1 MNGAQL
7 LKDKV
12 AIVTGAGRGLGE
24 AIARAY
30 AAEGAKVIVSDI
42 DANAAQRVASS
53 LPGASTFTCDV
64 RVPAQVEA
72 LVAEAT
78 KRHGRLDIM
87 VPNASVATVTPLAQT
102 SYEQWREVT
111 SVNLDGVFL
120 CIRYAA
126 PAIIAAGGGC
136 IINMASITAKG
147 ACPLIGSY
155 AAAKAGVVSLTQTAA
170 VELRSHN
177 VRVNAILP
185 GFVETELVKS
195 HKQEFEQQLNL
206 PDFAALIAQRQG
218 RYGTPEEVANLA
230 VFLASGRSSFSNG
243 SAFVLDGG
251 ASSSLL

>member
-24 AIARAY
+24 AVARAY
-30 AAEGAKVIVSDI
+30 AAEGAKVLVSDI
-42 DANAAQRVASS
+42 DADSARKVAAS
-53 LPGASTFTCDV
+53 LPGSASFACDV

-72 LVAEAT
+72 LVAEAV
-78 KRHGRLDIM
+78 KRFGKLDIM
-87 VPNASVATVTPLAQT
+87 VPNAGVANVLPLAQT

-126 PAIIAAGGGC
+126 PVMVAAGSGC
-136 IINMASITAKG
+136 IINMASVTAKAG
-147 ACPLIGSY
+147 CALIGSY

-177 VRVNAILP
+177 IRVNAILP
-185 GFVETELVKS
+185 GFIATELVTS
-195 HKQEFEQQLNL
+195 HKHEFEEQLKL
-206 PDFAALIAQRQG
+206 PDFGAVVLQRQG
-218 RYGTPEEVANLA
+218 RFGTPEEVANLA

-251 ASSSLL
+251 VSSSLL

>member
-1 MNGAQL
+1 MSQL
-7 LKDKV
+7 LLQDKV

-42 DANAAQRVASS
+42 DAEAAKKVAAS
-53 LPGASTFTCDV
+53 LPGASAVACDV

-72 LVAEAT
+72 LVAAAT
-78 KRHGRLDIM
+78 QQHGRLDIM
-87 VPNASVATVTPLAQT
+87 VANAGVARLSPLIAT

-126 PAIIAAGGGC
+126 PALIAAGGGA
-136 IINMASITAKG
+136 IVTMASVTAKA

-170 VELRSHN
+170 TELRAHN
-177 VRVNAILP
+177 IRVNAILP
-185 GFVETELVKS
+185 AFIETDMVKPR
-195 HKQEFEQQLNL
+195 KKEFEQMLGI
-206 PDFAALIAQRQG
+206 PDFDAVIAQRQG
-218 RYGTPEEVANLA
+218 RYGTPQEVAHLA
-230 VFLASGRSSFSNG
+230 VFLASERASFSNG
-243 SAFVLDGG
+243 SPFVLDGG
-251 ASSSLL
+251 VSSSLL